1 MQNGA
6 LKYSNTWNRVNTV
19 AKTRVIILLVI
30 DSRRY
35 PPRRA
40 ECDHVSDAPD
50 VRRRP
55 VFSSGISHGFLAWIP
70 SGGQTAPING
80 AGFRLAWK

>member
-1 MQNGA
+1 M
-6 LKYSNTWNRVNTV
+6 
-19 AKTRVIILLVI
+19 ILLVI

-55 VFSSGISHGFLAWIP
+55 VFSSGISHGFLA
-70 SGGQTAPING
+70 
-80 AGFRLAWK
+80 